1 MAYIGANPSTVFKGL
16 ARIDSFTGDGSTTVF
31 DLSFGAFEGA
41 DNDIQVFVNNVR
53 QKPGTGNSYTFGSD
67 GTSFKRITFDAA
79 PDAAAEIYVIYSAQE
94 SSLISVQDN
103 SITQT
108 KLNSA
113 MISGQTAETTVA
125 DDDEILVFD
134 KSASA
139 LKKMTKANFSPTV
152 ASNAVTDADSDT
164 KIQVEESSD
173 EDTIRVDT
181 AGTERL
187 TVSNDG
193 KFAFTSAGGGVI
205 NSTTISNT
213 YTLTSQNL
221 LLAGPV
227 TLTGTIT
234 VGSGAT
240 MVVV

>member
-1 MAYIGANPSTVFKGL
+1 
-16 ARIDSFTGDGSTTVF
+16 
-31 DLSFGAFEGA
+31 
-41 DNDIQVFVNNVR
+41 
-53 QKPGTGNSYTFGSD
+53 
-67 GTSFKRITFDAA
+67 
-79 PDAAAEIYVIYSAQE
+79 
-94 SSLISVQDN
+94 
-103 SITQT
+103 
-108 KLNSA
+108 
-113 MISGQTAETTVA
+113 
-125 DDDEILVFD
+125 
-134 KSASA
+134 
-139 LKKMTKANFSPTV
+139 MTKANFSPTV
-152 ASNAVTDADSDT
+152 ITNNISDADSDT

-187 TVSNDG
+187 TMSSDG
-193 KFAFTSAGGGVI
+193 KFAFTSAGGGII

>member
-1 MAYIGANPSTVFKGL
+1 MAYIGANPSTVFKGI
-16 ARIDSFTGDGSTTVF
+16 ARLDTFTGDGSTTVF
-31 DLSFGAFEGA
+31 DLSFAVYEGA

-53 QKPGTGNSYTFGSD
+53 QKPGSSNSYTFGSD
-67 GTSFKRITFDAA
+67 GTSFKRITFVTAPAA
-79 PDAAAEIYVIYSAQE
+79 SDEIYVIYTGQE

-103 SITQT
+103 SITAA
-108 KLNSA
+108 KVNSSA
-113 MISGQTAETTVA
+113 ITGQTELSAEAAA
-125 DDDEILVFD
+125 DDVLLIYDTSAGVIKKIQ
-134 KSASA
+134 KSNLASTGD
-139 LKKMTKANFSPTV
+139 LIQDDDN
-152 ASNAVTDADSDT
+152 DT
-164 KIQVEESSD
+164 KIQAEESTD
-173 EDTIRVDT
+173 EDILRFDT

-187 TVSNDG
+187 TMDGDG